1 MADEQTVV
9 SENEQED
16 GKAKSDRYYWCR
28 LKRDFFKSSDIQ
40 IIEAEDNG
48 IEICL
53 FYLKALCE
61 SIDFNGRLMITENKP
76 HTEGT
81 IAAITRTN
89 IETVKAAIRVL
100 QEFGLM
106 DMLDGNVMFMTKLPE
121 LVGSESKYA
130 KKKADQRKRKK
141 ENAGDNSGT
150 NGGQC
155 PQNVPQMSPES
166 GDNVSQVAGQCP
178 TDIEKELDSEKEL
191 EKEKES
197 KSLLSDDDSIARS
210 YNEDDSDDEDMCMK
224 MYGKSLDYV
233 TGFINRR
240 LPNEMQLESKLVNK
254 LIGQRFD
261 PYVIIWFA
269 RLTLTKNAQNPIGYF
284 INLMKQKDGAEVK
297 TIDDIAELYF
307 STDEDRDKLFDAY
320 AKFVRSFNDGYT
332 AEKGCA

>member
-40 IIEAEDNG
+40 IIEAEENG
-48 IEICL
+48 IEICI

-76 HTEGT
+76 HTEKT

-89 IETVKAAIRVL
+89 IETVKAAIQVL

-121 LVGSESKYA
+121 LVGSESKHA
-130 KKKADQRKRKK
+130 KKKADQRKRQK
-141 ENAGDNSGT
+141 ENSGDNSGT
-150 NGGQC
+150 NERQC

-166 GDNVSQVAGQCP
+166 GDNVSQIVGQCP
-178 TDIEKELDSEKEL
+178 TDIEKELEKEL

-210 YNEDDSDDEDMCMK
+210 YNEGDSDDEDVCLK
-224 MYGKSLDYV
+224 RYGRPSECFAEY
-233 TGFINRR
+233 INDH
-240 LPNEMQLESKLVNK
+240 LPEGIALETKLVNK
-254 LIGQRFD
+254 LVGQGFD
-261 PYVIIWFA
+261 PYVIYWYA
-269 RLTLTKNAQNPIGYF
+269 CLTATKHVKNPIGYF
-284 INLMKQKDGAEVK
+284 ITLMKQKADAAVK
-297 TIDDIAELYF
+297 TVDDVAVLHF
-307 STDEDRDKLFDAY
+307 STDEDREKMMKDYFEFAHEFNLKY
-320 AKFVRSFNDGYT
+320 ANK
-332 AEKGCA
+332 KGCA